1 MDRIEPSQKPPL
13 TITVIVTVL
22 IILGSILFTHLTA
35 GSTTQENQ
43 LYWLVDRAAG
53 VTAYELLALSSI
65 LGLSMTAKA
74 WDRWGMRKWAKQLHQ
89 YTTLLVIPFIALHL
103 FGLLMD
109 SSVPFT
115 WRALIVP
122 FSASYKPILSALG
135 TLSVYGVLILI
146 VTSYLREHMSANVW
160 RKIHF
165 LAFPMF
171 IAVTIHGFMIGTDS
185 YRFIGFL
192 FYAVPLTIVA
202 WLSVRRFLSR

>member
-13 TITVIVTVL
+13 TITVTVTVL

-35 GSTTQENQ
+35 GSTTQANQ
-43 LYWLVDRAAG
+43 MYWLVDRAAG

-115 WRALIVP
+115 WRALVVP
-122 FSASYKPILSALG
+122 FAASYKPILSAFG

-146 VTSYLREHMSANVW
+146 VTSYLRERMSANVW

-185 YRFIGFL
+185 DRFIGFL